1 MEETGLNEARWGQ
14 MGPNRVK
21 WVQMGSIRA
30 NRGQSGQLG
39 PNGANWGKLVH
50 GDHPKDGGGLRGF
63 YHPKGWLLK
72 FGSIE
77 S

>member
-1 MEETGLNEARWGQ
+1 MRLDGAKWGQ
-14 MGPNRVK
+14 IGSNGFK
-21 WVQMGSIRA
+21 W
-30 NRGQSGQLG
+30 GQSGPIGANRANWGQSG